1 MLNGFIRHKVDMV
14 NARLVGKGYKKNLSI
29 NYFEVFPSVVK
40 LETIHML
47 ITLVLEK
54 NGIFIKAVLSQL
66 S

>member
-14 NARLVGKGYKKNLSI
+14 KARLVGKGYKKNLSI

>member
-1 MLNGFIRHKVDMV
+1 MV

-54 NGIFIKAVLSQL
+54 NGIFIKVVLSQL